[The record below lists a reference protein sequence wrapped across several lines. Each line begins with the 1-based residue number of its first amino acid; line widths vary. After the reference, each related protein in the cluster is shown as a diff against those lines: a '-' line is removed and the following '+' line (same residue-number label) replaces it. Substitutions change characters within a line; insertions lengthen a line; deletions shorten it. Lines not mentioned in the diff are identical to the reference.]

1 MYDSDPH
8 HIRASRAVQEW
19 NQELRDAD
27 ARQRQY
33 ELYNGGKKSL
43 GGGGGGGRIFLSA
56 WVFLAGLMGFILG
69 MSMGEGEF
77 LPMMGYGL
85 LVGGVCAG
93 LMQLV
98 RTAVGGGLL
107 LLGITLLGV
116 KKVIGGVFG
125 LLLGK
130 TVSSAGGAIAGSA
143 FRGGAIGGLVGAGI
157 ALALQ
162 DSVGDAALRVG
173 MIGAGIGVF
182 LRILSMARSKDTS
195 V

>member
-8 HIRASRAVQEW
+8 HIRAARAVQEW
-19 NQELRDAD
+19 NQDLRDAD

-33 ELYNGGKKSL
+33 ELNNGGRKGF
-43 GGGGGGGRIFLSA
+43 GGGSSDGRFFLSA

-69 MSMGEGEF
+69 MTMGDGEF

-85 LVGGVCAG
+85 LVGGACAA
-93 LMQLV
+93 LMQLLRV
-98 RTAVGGGLL
+98 AVGGGLFVL
-107 LLGITLLGV
+107 GLTLLGI
-116 KKVIGGVFG
+116 KKAIGGVFG
-125 LLLGK
+125 LLAGK
-130 TVSSAGGAIAGSA
+130 TFASGGGAIARSA
-143 FRGGAIGGLVGAGI
+143 FRGGAVGGLVGAGI
-157 ALALQ
+157 ALFLQ

-182 LRILSMARSKDTS
+182 LRVLSMARGKDTS